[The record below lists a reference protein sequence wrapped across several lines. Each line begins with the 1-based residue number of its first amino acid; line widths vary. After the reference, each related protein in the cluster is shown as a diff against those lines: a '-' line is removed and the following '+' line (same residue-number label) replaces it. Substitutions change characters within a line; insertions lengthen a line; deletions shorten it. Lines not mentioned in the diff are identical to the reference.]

1 MIASRY
7 VKQENYEAAI
17 DILDS
22 GAHLLLKAGQGGSG
36 GDLCLFV
43 LDVYKKAELRV
54 QSQNKSRL
62 LVLLRAFPSGE
73 PTRKKFL
80 NEMIKYVKKFLLFNV
95 RSIN

>member
-36 GDLCLFV
+36 GDLCIFL
-43 LDVYKKAELRV
+43 LDVYKRAGLRV
-54 QSQNKSRL
+54 ESSNKTRL
-62 LVLLRAFPSGE
+62 IVFLQAFPPGE
-73 PTRKKFL
+73 PTRKQFL
-80 NEMIKYVKKFLLFNV
+80 NEMIKYVTMPSFIQILLY
-95 RSIN
+95 

>member
-17 DILDS
+17 EILDS
-22 GAHLLLKAGQGGSG
+22 GAQLLLKADQGGSG
-36 GDLCLFV
+36 GDLCIFL
-43 LDVYKKAELRV
+43 LDVYKKAGIRV
-54 QSQNKSRL
+54 ESSNKTRL

-80 NEMIKYVKKFLLFNV
+80 NEMIKYVLKFVLYDV
-95 RSIN
+95 QGIN

>member
-22 GAHLLLKAGQGGSG
+22 GAQLLLKAGQGGSG
-36 GDLCLFV
+36 GDLCIFL
-43 LDVYKKAELRV
+43 LDVYKKAGIRV
-54 QSQNKSRL
+54 ESSNKTRL

-80 NEMIKYVKKFLLFNV
+80 NEMIKYVLNFVLYNV
-95 RSIN
+95 QGIN